1 MNLINLIDLTELKI
15 AKLARSNDSCG
26 HDRFHVASD
35 TACACVHLISQCAID
50 LISENSNTRP
60 LYPDIVPLMM
70 TIIMSNTQSMIL
82 HVYPL
87 VHVD

>member
-1 MNLINLIDLTELKI
+1 MAI
-15 AKLARSNDSCG
+15 
-26 HDRFHVASD
+26 D
-35 TACACVHLISQCAID
+35 TACACVHLISQCAVD

-60 LYPDIVPLMM
+60 LYPDTVPLMM
-70 TIIMSNTQSMIL
+70 TIMSNTQSMIL